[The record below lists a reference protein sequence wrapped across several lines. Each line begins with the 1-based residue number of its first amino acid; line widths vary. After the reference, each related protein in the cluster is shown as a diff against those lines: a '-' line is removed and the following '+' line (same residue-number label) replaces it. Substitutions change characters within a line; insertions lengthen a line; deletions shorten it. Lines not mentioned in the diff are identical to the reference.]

1 MRDHLEST
9 GLAVLTDKE
18 AAQVIKVGQTVQPG
32 GLKYDGDKPVMALMP
47 PKAMEEEGKVWTF
60 GAKKYAYWNWTKGI
74 QYVRILS
81 AILRHTMALMAGQDL
96 DPESGLHHAAHIR
109 CCAGML
115 IEFHYANRNDLDDRY
130 KSETR

>member
-1 MRDHLEST
+1 MRSHLEST
-9 GLAVLTDKE
+9 GLAVLTDKPVDVP
-18 AAQVIKVGQTVQPG
+18 AVQASSPG

-81 AILRHTMALMAGQDL
+81 AILRHTMALMSGQDL

-115 IEFHYANRNDLDDRY
+115 IEFHYRNRTDLDDRY
-130 KSETR
+130 KGDS